1 MALAVGLDLLIG
13 EPPSAGHPV
22 AWLGRALGTLE
33 ARLPRR
39 TIGDGAAALLAVT
52 GAAVALATV
61 VSRVARRLGRLG
73 CLVEAL
79 ALKPAFALRRLA
91 TAAGEVERA
100 LGGGDLV
107 DARRLV
113 GRHLVSRATANL
125 DPALVTSAA
134 VESVAEN
141 LADSVVAPLLAYAAG
156 GLGGAWAY
164 RVVNTA
170 DAMWGYRGG
179 RYEWFGKPAARLDDL
194 ANLVPSRAAA
204 VAIAAGASAVG
215 EDGRGAWRVARR
227 DHGRTASPNAGWP
240 MAAMTGALGVGLEK
254 PGHYRLGDGALPAS
268 AQAIGRAIRVFTA
281 AAAIAAMAAGAL
293 AALVEPRR

>member
-113 GRHLVSRATANL
+113 GRHLVSRATADL

-227 DHGRTASPNAGWP
+227 DHRRTASPNAGWP
-240 MAAMTGALGVGLEK
+240 MAAMTGALGVGA
-254 PGHYRLGDGALPAS
+254 GDRPRHSRVHRRRRDRGNGGRGAR
-268 AQAIGRAIRVFTA
+268 RARRA
-281 AAAIAAMAAGAL
+281 AAVTGAARGELDAHG
-293 AALVEPRR
+293 RT